1 MNKLELMEKRANLQ
15 EELSGIIAKGEAEK
29 RELNEAETSRMAEIK
44 AEMDNLDEE
53 IRKVSEKEKEAAK
66 CGPNNKKKV
75 KRMKLTELISKVI
88 ENRAFSE
95 DEQQML
101 TEARSEMAKS
111 GINCSGQIALRTLN
125 ASTATQGKEAIATD
139 KMPLEISARNA
150 KVISRIGAT
159 YLNGLVGNVSFP
171 SYGSTKVGWKGEN
184 VLADNGEGSFKE
196 ITLSPKRLTAV
207 VEISKQ
213 LLAQTSD
220 DVEALIINDI
230 NEALGEKLDETIF
243 AGVETVADAPKPI
256 SNVEGIKK
264 VESAEAAKYGD
275 VLAMEQA
282 VEEANGVIDESV
294 FVLSPSVKYAYKAVQ
309 TGNGLP
315 LVLDGENLDG
325 YPYVSSNS
333 VPKGSAYLLCP
344 KDLIVA
350 SFGNAVDITVDPV
363 TKADQGM
370 VRLIVNGYFDFAY
383 KSKKIALTKYT
394 A

>member
-1 MNKLELMEKRANLQ
+1 MNKLELMEKRSNLQ

-29 RELNEAETSRMAEIK
+29 RELNEGETSRMAEIK
-44 AEMDNLDEE
+44 AEMDSLDEE

-75 KRMKLTELISKVI
+75 KRMKLVELINKVV
-88 ENRAFSE
+88 ENRAFS
-95 DEQQML
+95 DEEQAML
-101 TEARSEMAKS
+101 AEARSQMAKS
-111 GINCSGQIALRTLN
+111 GINCSGQIAVRTLN

-150 KVISRIGAT
+150 RVASEIGAT
-159 YLNGLVGNVSFP
+159 YLDGLVGNVSFP

-220 DVEALIINDI
+220 DIEALIINDI
-230 NEALGEKLDETIF
+230 NDALGNKLDETIF
-243 AGVETVADAPKPI
+243 AGVAPVADAPKPI
-256 SNVEGIKK
+256 SNVEGI
-264 VESAEAAKYGD
+264 VSNESAEAAKYAD
-275 VLAMEQA
+275 VLKMEQA
-282 VEEANGVIDESV
+282 IEEANGNMADAV
-294 FVLSPSVKYAYKAVQ
+294 FVVAPNVKYAFKAVQ

-315 LVLDGENLDG
+315 LVLDNESLDG

-333 VPKGSAYLLCP
+333 VPKGAAYLLCP
-344 KDLIVA
+344 KDLVIG
-350 SFGNAVDITVDPV
+350 SFGSAVDITVDAV

-370 VRLIVNGYFDFAY
+370 VRLIVNGYYDFAY

>member
-1 MNKLELMEKRANLQ
+1 MNKLELMEKRSNLQ

-29 RELNEAETSRMAEIK
+29 RELNEGETSRMAEIK
-44 AEMDNLDEE
+44 AEMDSLDEE

-75 KRMKLTELISKVI
+75 KRMKLAELISKVI

-139 KMPLEISARNA
+139 KMPLEITARNA

-230 NEALGEKLDETIF
+230 NDALGEKLDETIF
-243 AGVETVADAPKPI
+243 AGAETVADAPKPI

-264 VESAEAAKYGD
+264 VESAEAAKYSD

-282 VEEANGVIDESV
+282 VEEANGVVDESV

-344 KDLIVA
+344 KDLIIA

>member
-1 MNKLELMEKRANLQ
+1 MNKLELMEKRSNLQ

-29 RELNEAETSRMAEIK
+29 RELNEGETSRMAEIK

-75 KRMKLTELISKVI
+75 KRMKLVELINKVV
-88 ENRAFSE
+88 ENRAFS
-95 DEQQML
+95 DEEQAML
-101 TEARSEMAKS
+101 AEARSQMAKS
-111 GINCSGQIALRTLN
+111 GINCSGQIAVRTLN

-150 KVISRIGAT
+150 RVASEIGAT
-159 YLNGLVGNVSFP
+159 YLDGLVGNVSFP

-220 DVEALIINDI
+220 DIEALIINDI
-230 NEALGEKLDETIF
+230 NDALGNKLDETIF
-243 AGVETVADAPKPI
+243 AGVASVADAPKPI
-256 SNVEGIKK
+256 SNVEGI
-264 VESAEAAKYGD
+264 VSNESAEAAKYAD
-275 VLAMEQA
+275 VLKMEQA
-282 VEEANGVIDESV
+282 IEEANGNMADAV
-294 FVLSPSVKYAYKAVQ
+294 FVVAPNVKYAFKAVQ

-315 LVLDGENLDG
+315 LVLDNESLDG

-333 VPKGSAYLLCP
+333 VPKGAAYLLCP
-344 KDLIVA
+344 KDLVIG
-350 SFGNAVDITVDPV
+350 SFGSAVDITVDAV

-370 VRLIVNGYFDFAY
+370 VRLIVNGYYDFAY

>member
-1 MNKLELMEKRANLQ
+1 MNKLELMEKRSNLQ

-29 RELNEAETSRMAEIK
+29 RELNEGETSRMAEIK
-44 AEMDNLDEE
+44 AEMDSLDEE

-139 KMPLEISARNA
+139 KMPLEITARNA

-230 NEALGEKLDETIF
+230 NDALGEKLDETIF
-243 AGVETVADAPKPI
+243 AGAETVADAPKPI

-264 VESAEAAKYGD
+264 VESAEAAKYSD

-282 VEEANGVIDESV
+282 VEEANGVVDESV

-344 KDLIVA
+344 KDLIIA

>member
-1 MNKLELMEKRANLQ
+1 MNKLELMEKRSNLQ

-44 AEMDNLDEE
+44 AEMDSLDEE
-53 IRKVSEKEKEAAK
+53 IRKVSEQEKEAAK

-125 ASTATQGKEAIATD
+125 ASTATQGKEAIATE

-150 KVISRIGAT
+150 KVISKIGAT

-230 NEALGEKLDETIF
+230 NDALGEKLDETIF
-243 AGVETVADAPKPI
+243 AGAESVADAPKPI

-264 VESAEAAKYGD
+264 VESAEAAKYSD

-282 VEEANGVIDESV
+282 VEEANGVVDESV
-294 FVLSPSVKYAYKAVQ
+294 FVCSPSVKYAFKAVQ

-333 VPKGSAYLLCP
+333 VPKGSVYLLCP
-344 KDLIVA
+344 KDLIIA

>member
-1 MNKLELMEKRANLQ
+1 MNKLELMEKRSNLQ

-29 RELNEAETSRMAEIK
+29 RELNEGETSRMAEIK
-44 AEMDNLDEE
+44 AEMDSLDEE

-75 KRMKLTELISKVI
+75 KRMKLVELINKVV
-88 ENRAFSE
+88 ENRAFS
-95 DEQQML
+95 DEEQAML
-101 TEARSEMAKS
+101 AEARSQMAKS
-111 GINCSGQIALRTLN
+111 GINCSGQIAVRTLN

-139 KMPLEISARNA
+139 KMPLEITARNA

-220 DVEALIINDI
+220 DIEALIINDI
-230 NEALGEKLDETIF
+230 NDALGDKLDETIF
-243 AGVETVADAPKPI
+243 AGVASVADAPKPI
-256 SNVEGIKK
+256 SNVEGI
-264 VESAEAAKYGD
+264 VSNESAEAAKYAD
-275 VLAMEQA
+275 VLKMEQA
-282 VEEANGVIDESV
+282 IEEANGNMADAV
-294 FVLSPSVKYAYKAVQ
+294 FVVAPNVKYAFKAVQ

-315 LVLDGENLDG
+315 LVLDNESLDG

-333 VPKGSAYLLCP
+333 VPKGAAYLLCP
-344 KDLIVA
+344 RDLVIG
-350 SFGNAVDITVDPV
+350 SFGSAVDITVDAV

>member
-1 MNKLELMEKRANLQ
+1 MNKLELMEKRSNLQ

-29 RELNEAETSRMAEIK
+29 RELNEGETSRMAEIK
-44 AEMDNLDEE
+44 AEMDSLDEE

-75 KRMKLTELISKVI
+75 KRMKLVELINKVV
-88 ENRAFSE
+88 ENRAFS
-95 DEQQML
+95 DEEQAML
-101 TEARSEMAKS
+101 AEARSQMAKS
-111 GINCSGQIALRTLN
+111 GINCSGQIAVRTLN
-125 ASTATQGKEAIATD
+125 ASTATEGKEAIATD

-150 KVISRIGAT
+150 RVASEIGAT
-159 YLNGLVGNVSFP
+159 YLDGLVGNVSFP

-220 DVEALIINDI
+220 DIEALIINDI
-230 NEALGEKLDETIF
+230 NDALGNKLDETIF
-243 AGVETVADAPKPI
+243 AGVASVADAPKPI
-256 SNVEGIKK
+256 SNVEGI
-264 VESAEAAKYGD
+264 VSNESAEAAKYAD
-275 VLAMEQA
+275 VLKMEQA
-282 VEEANGVIDESV
+282 IEEANGNMADAV
-294 FVLSPSVKYAYKAVQ
+294 FVVAPNVKYAFKAVQ

-315 LVLDGENLDG
+315 LVLDNESLDG

-333 VPKGSAYLLCP
+333 VPKGAAYLLCP
-344 KDLIVA
+344 RDLVIG
-350 SFGNAVDITVDPV
+350 SFGSAVDITVDAV

-370 VRLIVNGYFDFAY
+370 VRLIVNGYYDFAY

>member
-1 MNKLELMEKRANLQ
+1 MEKRSNLQ

-29 RELNEAETSRMAEIK
+29 RELNEGETSRMAEIK

-53 IRKVSEKEKEAAK
+53 IRKVSEQEKEAAK
-66 CGPNNKKKV
+66 CGQNNKKKV
-75 KRMKLTELISKVI
+75 KRMKITELISKVI

-220 DVEALIINDI
+220 DVEAMIINDI

-243 AGVETVADAPKPI
+243 AGAESVADAPKPI
-256 SNVEGIKK
+256 SNVEGITK

-275 VLAMEQA
+275 VLKMEQA
-282 VEEANGVIDESV
+282 VEEANGVVDEAV
-294 FVLSPSVKYAYKAVQ
+294 FVCSPSVKYAFKAVQ

-333 VPKGSAYLLCP
+333 VPKGSVYLLCP
-344 KDLIVA
+344 KDLVVA

>member
-1 MNKLELMEKRANLQ
+1 MNKLELMEKRSNLQ

-29 RELNEAETSRMAEIK
+29 RELNEGETSRMAEIK

-75 KRMKLTELISKVI
+75 KRMKLVELINKVV
-88 ENRAFSE
+88 ENRAFS
-95 DEQQML
+95 DEEQAML
-101 TEARSEMAKS
+101 AEARSQMAKS
-111 GINCSGQIALRTLN
+111 GINCSGQIAVRTLN

-150 KVISRIGAT
+150 RVASEIGAT
-159 YLNGLVGNVSFP
+159 YLDGLVGNVSFP

-220 DVEALIINDI
+220 DIEALIINDI
-230 NEALGEKLDETIF
+230 NDALGNKLDETIF
-243 AGVETVADAPKPI
+243 AGVASVADAPKPI
-256 SNVEGIKK
+256 SNVEGI
-264 VESAEAAKYGD
+264 VSNESAEAAKYAD
-275 VLAMEQA
+275 VLKMEQA
-282 VEEANGVIDESV
+282 IEEANGNMADAV
-294 FVLSPSVKYAYKAVQ
+294 FVVAPNVKYAFKAVQ

-315 LVLDGENLDG
+315 LVLDNESLDG

-333 VPKGSAYLLCP
+333 VPKGAAYLLCP
-344 KDLIVA
+344 RDLVIG
-350 SFGNAVDITVDPV
+350 SFGSAVDITVDAV

-370 VRLIVNGYFDFAY
+370 VRLIVNGYYDFAY

>member
-1 MNKLELMEKRANLQ
+1 MNKLELMEKRSNLQ

-44 AEMDNLDEE
+44 AEMDSLDEE
-53 IRKVSEKEKEAAK
+53 IRKVSEQEKEAAK

-125 ASTATQGKEAIATD
+125 ASTATKGKEAIATE

-150 KVISRIGAT
+150 KVISKIGAT

-230 NEALGEKLDETIF
+230 NDALGEKLDETIF
-243 AGVETVADAPKPI
+243 AGAESVADAPKPI

-264 VESAEAAKYGD
+264 VETAEAAKYAD

-282 VEEANGVIDESV
+282 VEEANGVVDESV

-333 VPKGSAYLLCP
+333 VPKGSVYLLCP
-344 KDLIVA
+344 KDLVVA

>member
-1 MNKLELMEKRANLQ
+1 
-15 EELSGIIAKGEAEK
+15 
-29 RELNEAETSRMAEIK
+29 MAEIK

-139 KMPLEISARNA
+139 KMPLEITARNA

-243 AGVETVADAPKPI
+243 AGVASVADAPKPI

-264 VESAEAAKYGD
+264 VESAEAAKYSD

>member
-1 MNKLELMEKRANLQ
+1 MNKLELMEKRSNLQ

-29 RELNEAETSRMAEIK
+29 RELNEGETSRMAEIK
-44 AEMDNLDEE
+44 AEMDSLDEE

-75 KRMKLTELISKVI
+75 KRMKLVELINKVV
-88 ENRAFSE
+88 ENRAFS
-95 DEQQML
+95 DEEQAML
-101 TEARSEMAKS
+101 AEARSQMAKS
-111 GINCSGQIALRTLN
+111 GINCSGQIAVRTLN

-139 KMPLEISARNA
+139 KMPLEITARNA

-220 DVEALIINDI
+220 DIEALIINDI
-230 NEALGEKLDETIF
+230 NDALGDKLDETIF
-243 AGVETVADAPKPI
+243 AGVASVADAPKPI
-256 SNVEGIKK
+256 SNVEGI
-264 VESAEAAKYGD
+264 VSNESAEAAKYAD
-275 VLAMEQA
+275 VLKMEQA
-282 VEEANGVIDESV
+282 IEEANGNMADAV
-294 FVLSPSVKYAYKAVQ
+294 FVVAPNVKYAFKAVQ

-315 LVLDGENLDG
+315 LVLDNESLDG

-333 VPKGSAYLLCP
+333 VPKGAAYLLCP
-344 KDLIVA
+344 RDLVIG
-350 SFGNAVDITVDPV
+350 SFGSAVDITVDAV

-370 VRLIVNGYFDFAY
+370 VRLIVNGYYDFAY

>member
-1 MNKLELMEKRANLQ
+1 MNKLELMEKRSNLQ

-29 RELNEAETSRMAEIK
+29 RELNEGETSRMAEIK

-53 IRKVSEKEKEAAK
+53 IRKVSEQEKEAAK
-66 CGPNNKKKV
+66 CGQNNKKKV
-75 KRMKLTELISKVI
+75 KRMKITELISKVI

-220 DVEALIINDI
+220 DVEAMIINDI

-243 AGVETVADAPKPI
+243 AGAESVADAPKPI
-256 SNVEGIKK
+256 SNVEGITK

-275 VLAMEQA
+275 VLKMEQA
-282 VEEANGVIDESV
+282 VEEANGVVDEAV
-294 FVLSPSVKYAYKAVQ
+294 FVCSPSVKYAFKAVQ

-333 VPKGSAYLLCP
+333 VPKGSVYLLCP
-344 KDLIVA
+344 KDLVVA

>member
-1 MNKLELMEKRANLQ
+1 MNKLELMEKRSNLQ

-44 AEMDNLDEE
+44 AEMDSLDEE

-125 ASTATQGKEAIATD
+125 ASTATQGKEAIATE

-150 KVISRIGAT
+150 KVISKIGAT

-230 NEALGEKLDETIF
+230 NDALGEKLDETIF
-243 AGVETVADAPKPI
+243 AGAESVADAPKPI

-282 VEEANGVIDESV
+282 VEEANGVVDESV
-294 FVLSPSVKYAYKAVQ
+294 FVCSPSVKYAFKAVQ

-333 VPKGSAYLLCP
+333 VPKGSVYLLCP